1 MQAAAHLL
9 AAQPL
14 YLILVRFWPKLNK
27 NGVDFC
33 STTCY
38 CCLNGFT
45 QRSVYKIKIV
55 KRG

>member
-38 CCLNGFT
+38 CCLNGFK
-45 QRSVYKIKIV
+45 QRSVYKIMIV